1 MVHLLAYLTLME
13 RSMNNTCKSLLGS
26 VLAGTIGLTT
36 YAAFAAQSASNLV
49 AHRAYYEMSMGDK
62 LQNSHI
68 VNISGR
74 SAFALEH
81 DCSGWRSIEDY
92 IIQFVADTG
101 GQDRVMSHF
110 ESWEADSGDKYSFDI
125 MEQSSFDGR
134 KQFGGFAQL
143 DDDRS
148 GNAFY
153 TQDPQPSVELPS
165 NTVFPMQHV
174 RNILEQAENGEKLI
188 AATLFTGAEPENA
201 LMRTSTVVG
210 GWRDEAAQDLGELAE
225 DGYWQ
230 INVAYFNPE
239 ATTAEPEYEIQFEM
253 QRNGLV
259 RNYVIDYGD
268 FSINARLT
276 EAEEVEAKTC
286 S

>member
-1 MVHLLAYLTLME
+1 
-13 RSMNNTCKSLLGS
+13 
-26 VLAGTIGLTT
+26 
-36 YAAFAAQSASNLV
+36 
-49 AHRAYYEMSMGDK
+49 
-62 LQNSHI
+62 
-68 VNISGR
+68 
-74 SAFALEH
+74 
-81 DCSGWRSIEDY
+81 
-92 IIQFVADTG
+92 
-101 GQDRVMSHF
+101 
-110 ESWEADSGDKYSFDI
+110 

-210 GWRDEAAQDLGELAE
+210 GWRTKLLRTLANWLRM
-225 DGYWQ
+225 DTGRSTSPTS
-230 INVAYFNPE
+230 ILR
-239 ATTAEPEYEIQFEM
+239 
-253 QRNGLV
+253 QRRPNLNMKFSLRCSETGWF
-259 RNYVIDYGD
+259 VI
-268 FSINARLT
+268 T
-276 EAEEVEAKTC
+276 
-286 S
+286 

>member
-1 MVHLLAYLTLME
+1 MLNTRTWVAAGLLIGATTL
-13 RSMNNTCKSLLGS
+13 K
-26 VLAGTIGLTT
+26 TT
-36 YAAFAAQSASNLV
+36 AAISSQSASNLV

-62 LQNSHI
+62 VQNSHI

-101 GQDRVMSHF
+101 GQDRVISHF
-110 ESWEADSGDKYSFDI
+110 ESWEADSGDKYSFDV

-148 GNAFY
+148 GSAFY
-153 TQDPQPSVELPS
+153 TQDPQPSVDLPS
-165 NTVFPMQHV
+165 DTVFPMQHV
-174 RNILEQAENGEKLI
+174 RNILNQAENGEKLI

-210 GWRDEAAQDLGELAE
+210 GWRDEAAQDLGNLAE
-225 DGYWQ
+225 AGYWQ

-276 EAEEVEAKTC
+276 EVEEVEAQTC

>member
-1 MVHLLAYLTLME
+1 MLNTRTWVAAGLL
-13 RSMNNTCKSLLGS
+13 
-26 VLAGTIGLTT
+26 IGATTLTT
-36 YAAFAAQSASNLV
+36 TAAISSQSASNLV

-62 LQNSHI
+62 VQNSHI

-101 GQDRVMSHF
+101 GQDRVISHF
-110 ESWEADSGDKYSFDI
+110 ESWEADSGDKYSFDV

-148 GNAFY
+148 GSAFY
-153 TQDPQPSVELPS
+153 MQDPQPSVDLPS
-165 NTVFPMQHV
+165 DTVFPMQHV
-174 RNILEQAENGEKLI
+174 RNILDQAENGEKLI

-210 GWRDEAAQDLGELAE
+210 GWRDEAAQDLGNLAE
-225 DGYWQ
+225 AGYWQ

-276 EAEEVEAKTC
+276 EVEEVEAQTC